1 MASWPDLLDTLPHTM
16 NTESSPPSALLSA
29 TPSIWHKAAAALRR
43 PSVLL
48 ATVALVLLG
57 WQWLETRSRLS
68 GLETELARRLAEG
81 DASLKEGR
89 AQTRAAQEDLQALQT
104 KVGSLEARL
113 AEAQGQQMA
122 LEAMTQELSR
132 SRDERLLAEIEQA
145 VSTAAQQLQLAGNV
159 QVALIALQGA
169 DARLARTNQPQ
180 FIALRKLVTRD
191 IERLRALPTA
201 DVPGIALKLETI
213 IAQVDTMPLAFEQRP
228 LAAAPAAK
236 AASPAAD
243 MPWWQKMSADFWQ
256 EIKQLVRIERIDKAD
271 PGLLSP
277 SQNFFLRENLKLR
290 LINAR
295 LALLVRDGSSFRED
309 MRQSADWLERHFD
322 SRAKP
327 VQSALTTV
335 RSLGAV
341 DVALTPP
348 TLDETLGA
356 LRNFR
361 LAKEKK

>member
-1 MASWPDLLDTLPHTM
+1 M
-16 NTESSPPSALLSA
+16 NTETPQPPALLTASPA
-29 TPSIWHKAAAALRR
+29 PWQRVLAALRR

-57 WQWLETRSRLS
+57 WQWLETRSRLA

-89 AQTRAAQEDLQALQT
+89 AQTRAAQQDLQALQA
-104 KVGSLEARL
+104 KVGALEARL

-228 LAAAPAAK
+228 VAAAAPAAK
-236 AASPAAD
+236 AAGPAAGL
-243 MPWWQKMSADFWQ
+243 PWWQKMSAEFWQ
-256 EIKQLVRIERIDKAD
+256 EIKQLVRVERIDKAD

-295 LALLVRDGSSFRED
+295 LALLVRDGASFRED

-327 VQSALTTV
+327 VQSALATV